1 MVDPSTR
8 RNATTTGTN
17 IDLNTVLRPTWIVD
31 DAIWLVARDWAAS
44 ATQASQWRF
53 IAAVAQETSD
63 PTATSS
69 ESIVV
74 EGVGVCVAE
83 GVGMGVSV
91 AEGVDVGV
99 SVGAVVP
106 QPAASIRSA
115 AATRR
120 REATAPVCCHV
131 QGSTAVLLATTLIT
145 SAGRSMADAGS
156 VAHMLLADRPLAPGS
171 GTRVV
176 GPVRS
181 RCRWRVCANVTRGSA
196 LLVGPAP
203 LGPPTLRHLDHHPGR
218 RHDRIAKLESVGATP
233 LAGTRWVG
241 FWPSDCPAAE
251 RSARVGVAAGR

>member
-1 MVDPSTR
+1 MVDPSLR

-69 ESIVV
+69 ESIVA

-83 GVGMGVSV
+83 GVGTGVSVSV
-91 AEGVDVGV
+91 AEGEGVSV

-106 QPAASIRSA
+106 QPAASIRTA

-120 REATAPVCCHV
+120 RIAAAPVCCLV
-131 QGSTAVLLATTLIT
+131 QGFTAALPATTLIT
-145 SAGRSMADAGS
+145 SAGRSMADTGS
-156 VAHMLLADRPLAPGS
+156 VANMLVADRPIAPTNGLWRA
-171 GTRVV
+171 G
-176 GPVRS
+176 VRP
-181 RCRWRVCANVTRGSA
+181 RN
-196 LLVGPAP
+196 
-203 LGPPTLRHLDHHPGR
+203 
-218 RHDRIAKLESVGATP
+218 
-233 LAGTRWVG
+233 
-241 FWPSDCPAAE
+241 
-251 RSARVGVAAGR
+251 